1 MATYEITLTQFS
13 NYLTKTSKQK
23 ATAARQIATS
33 LAEDYQ
39 APVDYWIHLRNGVRR
54 ALTTTGKAD
63 ALDAIMD
70 KIPADRQGNYQIM
83 LEGLKKYWGSK
94 KFVKIVYRKSVWRH
108 SRLKIKVSF
117 ELYGEYRNKIY
128 LIKLYNHVNDP
139 IRKDEADMMLLV
151 MREALQSEIAKFEDE
166 GHEVILGVLDVAK
179 GKLHSYREAGEDVSR
194 MLKLEA
200 EVLGRYLSEVMG

>member
-23 ATAARQIATS
+23 ATAMRQIASS

-39 APVDYWIHLRNGVRR
+39 AHEDYWLYLRNGVKSAIR
-54 ALTTTGKAD
+54 TNGKAD
-63 ALDAIMD
+63 SLDTIMD
-70 KIPADRQGNYQIM
+70 KIPADKQGNYQIM
-83 LEGLKKYWGSK
+83 VDGLKKFWGKK
-94 KFVKIVYRKSVWRH
+94 KFSQITYHKSVWRH
-108 SRLKIKVSF
+108 SRLRIKVGV

-151 MREALQSEIAKFEDE
+151 MKEALQSEIERFEGDNY
-166 GHEVILGVLDVAK
+166 EVVLGVLDVAK
-179 GKLHSYREAGEDVSR
+179 GKLYSYRETGEEISR
-194 MLKLEA
+194 ILKIEA
-200 EVLGRYLSEVMG
+200 EVLGKYLSEVMS